1 MTSTTAAKRQAF
13 GTLEL
18 PENVQLH
25 VDNLCAELAID
36 GTQLFCKWEAWMLAH
51 GKNEDVPNIPDLN
64 QIATNIRSKNA
75 ERNLA
80 SQRQTPRSSRHKSVT
95 PLFAARQTPPTV
107 NIDDFFSYFDEAPLP
122 EAEPL
127 GSDKGADGDG
137 RKVLDDPGNGG
148 KGPSSPLNPEQQPS
162 AGGSP
167 GRSDQLAI
175 NNAIVDEKLPGDD
188 IQDEAYARRAG
199 SGRVEASYDGSAC
212 AAALPQTTDGDVD
225 MSLPKTKSLTHIA
238 LELNDNFW
246 PGMRYMNDRLHV
258 RVENLR
264 ARVKTL
270 GAAILDRV
278 ANLDGL
284 DGLPSYSPDAF
295 SMASPDPVYVYGRVI
310 VEPESFGGISIGRL
324 NGKSVALESS
334 DGNIVRLNLSRLVD
348 GKRPVF
354 LSPGMVVVVYGVNTN
369 GREIDVHAIYDNC
382 LPATGDD
389 VKKDLMDDGPD
400 NEVQFFDIITAAGPY
415 TTVNNLKY
423 EPLDDLLRVVERNKP
438 ALVVLAGPFV
448 DVRHSLVSDT
458 LTIPFEQLF
467 LTRILNPISG
477 CLRRLREQDHEC
489 EFAIVP
495 SIEDA
500 HQPFVCP
507 QPPMSWPKYM
517 SDGAKAGITLTS
529 NPVIFKI
536 TGDNYCATIGAT
548 SLPTVWDVSSDSICW
563 NMDKMQG
570 ISSFLV
576 KQRSFYPI
584 FPPTAN
590 IPFDSTLMKGLEIP
604 NDTDGTPSVDLLLAP
619 ARLKG
624 FANLAEADVLVVNS
638 GLLCRGSGGGTYAEI
653 RLPLHRKGQAR
664 ATSLNEKHANV
675 KVVRL

>member
-1 MTSTTAAKRQAF
+1 MASTTAATRQAF
-13 GTLEL
+13 GPLEL
-18 PENVQLH
+18 PEDVQLH
-25 VDNLCAELAID
+25 VDNICAELAID
-36 GTQLFCKWEAWMLAH
+36 GKQLFCKWESWMLKH
-51 GKNEDVPNIPDLN
+51 RKNEDVPNILDLS
-64 QIATNIRSKNA
+64 QIANKIRNENA
-75 ERNLA
+75 ERNLS
-80 SQRQTPRSSRHKSVT
+80 SQGQTPRSSRHKSVT
-95 PLFAARQTPPTV
+95 PLFPARQAPPTV
-107 NIDDFFSYFDEAPLP
+107 NIDDFFSYLDEAPSS

-127 GSDKGADGDG
+127 SSDKVGDGDAQ
-137 RKVLDDPGNGG
+137 KVLEGPAHSG
-148 KGPSSPLNPEQQPS
+148 KGPSSPQNREQQLS
-162 AGGSP
+162 ARGSP
-167 GRSDQLAI
+167 GLLDRLAI

-188 IQDEAYARRAG
+188 TQDEAYARRAG
-199 SGRVEASYDGSAC
+199 SGRVEASFEGSAC
-212 AAALPQTTDGDVD
+212 AAALAQTTDGDVD
-225 MSLPKTKSLTHIA
+225 MSSPKTMSLSQIA
-238 LELNDNFW
+238 LELNDSFW
-246 PGMRYMNDRLHV
+246 PGMRYMNDVLSV

-270 GAAILDRV
+270 GAAIRDLY
-278 ANLDGL
+278 
-284 DGLPSYSPDAF
+284 GLPSYSPEAF
-295 SMASPDPVYVYGRVI
+295 SAKSADPIYVYGRVI
-310 VEPESFGGISIGRL
+310 VDPESLGGISIGRL

-334 DGNIVRLNLSRLVD
+334 DGNTVRLDLSRLEE

-354 LSPGMVVVVYGVNTN
+354 LSPGMVIVVYGVKTDD
-369 GREIDVHAIYDNC
+369 RVMDVHAIYDNC
-382 LPATGDD
+382 LPATGNN
-389 VKKDLMDDGPD
+389 VKKEIVDDGPD
-400 NEVQFFDIITAAGPY
+400 DEVQFFDIITAAGPY

-423 EPLDDLLRVVERNKP
+423 EPLDDLLRIVERNKP

-458 LTIPFEQLF
+458 LTAPFEQLF
-467 LTRILNPISG
+467 FTRILHPISD
-477 CLRRLREQDHEC
+477 CSRRLREQDHTC
-489 EFAIVP
+489 EFVIVP

-536 TGDNYCATIGAT
+536 TGDNYYATIGAT
-548 SLPTVWDVSSDSICW
+548 SLPTVWDISSDSICW

-576 KQRSFYPI
+576 KQRSFYPM

-604 NDTDGTPSVDLLLAP
+604 NDMNGTPSVDLLLTP
-619 ARLKG
+619 ARLRG
-624 FANLAEADVLVVNS
+624 FAKLAEADVLVVNS

-664 ATSLNEKHANV
+664 GAKLNEKHANV